1 MARRGFQGISGD
13 FRLSALSRWSYLPV
27 VYTELFC
34 ILTQK
39 LGKSSE
45 NGFFAAVL
53 AGWCI
58 HTDARVHVSLVT
70 QKESLRVS
78 KFGIWAL
85 LRHSIKLKGSLCG
98 F

>member
-1 MARRGFQGISGD
+1 M
-13 FRLSALSRWSYLPV
+13 
-27 VYTELFC
+27 ELFC

-53 AGWCI
+53 AGQCI
-58 HTDARVHVSLVT
+58 HTDARVHVPLVT
-70 QKESLRVS
+70 QKEAFRVS
-78 KFGIWAL
+78 KFEIWAL
-85 LRHSIKLKGSLCG
+85 LRHGIKLKGSLYG